1 MQGILKILNYL
12 FWYKSKLQK
21 NIYILVII
29 FTFFDIDI
37 LETEEYNKTKVNT
50 INPMSKS
57 K

>member
-21 NIYILVII
+21 NINIIAII
-29 FTFFDIDI
+29 FTFSDIDI
-37 LETEEYNKTKVNT
+37 LETEEYNNTKVNT

>member
-1 MQGILKILNYL
+1 MQGILKIYNYL

-21 NIYILVII
+21 NIYIIAII
-29 FTFFDIDI
+29 FTFSDIDI

>member
-12 FWYKSKLQK
+12 FWYKFKSQK
-21 NIYILVII
+21 NIYIIAII
-29 FTFFDIDI
+29 FTFSNIDI

>member
-21 NIYILVII
+21 NVYIIAIV

-37 LETEEYNKTKVNT
+37 SETEEYNRIKVNT
-50 INPMSKS
+50 VNPMSKS

>member
-29 FTFFDIDI
+29 FTFSDIDI

>member
-1 MQGILKILNYL
+1 MIYLITKLQIKLKIA
-12 FWYKSKLQK
+12 
-21 NIYILVII
+21 IL
-29 FTFFDIDI
+29 FTFSDIDI

>member
-21 NIYILVII
+21 NVYIIAII

-37 LETEEYNKTKVNT
+37 LETEEYNRIKVNT
-50 INPMSKS
+50 VNPMSKS

>member
-1 MQGILKILNYL
+1 MQGILKNLNYL

-21 NIYILVII
+21 NIYTIAII

-37 LETEEYNKTKVNT
+37 SETEEYNKTKVNT

>member
-1 MQGILKILNYL
+1 MQGILKNL
-12 FWYKSKLQK
+12 K
-21 NIYILVII
+21 NIYFGINQNHKRI
-29 FTFFDIDI
+29 FTFSDIDI

>member
-21 NIYILVII
+21 NIYIIAII
-29 FTFFDIDI
+29 FTFSDIDI
-37 LETEEYNKTKVNT
+37 LETEEYNNTKVNT